1 MKHSIKFSL
10 LGGVLL
16 FSLSMCLT
24 SCEGALDDVLGEWS
38 RPTPGNNTNTT
49 PTTSSTYRVYTSGTS
64 YTDEALPTSGVTTE
78 ANITNTWTGDIVI
91 SSDKTLTGDVT
102 LSGDVNLIIK
112 DGAELKVNGQILGT
126 SNDLKIYGQSE
137 SSGKLTVDAAT
148 QYNIRVKNLE
158 VHGCVIKG
166 TSADQSIE
174 NSSSGTIKIYNGTV
188 DVTGNTNGIMAQ
200 GDLTIYGGTVKSS
213 STQVAI
219 SLYGCSLAIEGGTVS
234 ATSASATAI
243 DSYTGTAS
251 INISGGTVT
260 ATGGNNSS
268 GDGGHGI
275 SISNG
280 NISISGSSTSVT
292 AIGGDGGTGATDKGG
307 HALYVNK
314 AYATILITGG
324 TINATAGNATGG
336 GGYAIYAYDGTTINA
351 AVIFNGGCDVTAT
364 AAGTDGVGICSNI
377 LTVSGSATKVN
388 ATGKSMGIL
397 AQTTVPGADIITIND
412 GTVFGKATADG
423 AHGITGTISYKGG
436 VIEGEGGSGGRGFNI
451 ASTVTNNSGAAIT
464 VGYKSTSGVDWT
476 GADVAIS
483 GTIANFDRYMIMPKP

>member
-1 MKHSIKFSL
+1 M
-10 LGGVLL
+10 
-16 FSLSMCLT
+16 
-24 SCEGALDDVLGEWS
+24 LGEWS
-38 RPTPGNNTNTT
+38 RPTPSNNTT

-112 DGAELKVNGQILGT
+112 DGAELKVNGQILGA

-137 SSGKLTVDAAT
+137 STGKLTIDVAD
-148 QYNIRVKNLE
+148 QYNINVKSLE

-166 TSADQSIE
+166 TSADQAIE
-174 NSSSGTIKIYNGTV
+174 NATTGTIKIYNGTV
-188 DVTGNTNGIMAQ
+188 DVTGNYNGIMAQ

-219 SLYGCSLAIEGGTVS
+219 SLSGCSLAIEGGTVS

-243 DSYTGTAS
+243 DSYSGTAS

-260 ATGGNNSS
+260 ATGGTNSTAN
-268 GDGGHGI
+268 GGHGI

-280 NISISGSSTSVT
+280 NISISGPTTSVT
-292 AIGGDGGTGATDKGG
+292 AIGGDGGTGALDKGG
-307 HALYVNK
+307 HGLYVDNTDG
-314 AYATILITGG
+314 TIVITGG
-324 TINATAGNATGG
+324 TIIATAGNGTGG
-336 GGYAIYAYDGTTINA
+336 GAYAIYAYDGTNDNA

-364 AAGTDGVGICSNI
+364 AAGTDGVGIRSNI

-397 AQTTVPGADIITIND
+397 AQTTALGANIITIND
-412 GTVFGKATADG
+412 GTVFGKATAGG
-423 AHGITGTISYKGG
+423 AHGITGIISYKGG
-436 VIEGEGGSGGRGFNI
+436 VIEGEGGSGGLGFNNTY
-451 ASTVTNNSGAAIT
+451 SVTNNSGAAIT
-464 VGYKSTSGVDWT
+464 VGYKSASGDGWT
-476 GADVAIS
+476 GENVVIS

>member
-1 MKHSIKFSL
+1 
-10 LGGVLL
+10 
-16 FSLSMCLT
+16 MCLT

-49 PTTSSTYRVYTSGTS
+49 PSASSTYRVYTSGTS

-91 SSDKTLTGDVT
+91 GADKTLTGDVT

-148 QYNIRVKNLE
+148 QYNICVKNLE

-188 DVTGNTNGIMAQ
+188 DVTGATNGIMAQ
-200 GDLTIYGGTVKSS
+200 GDFTIYGGKVTTN
-213 STQVAI
+213 STNGPSI
-219 SLYGCSLAIEGGTVS
+219 SLYVSNLSIEGGTVT
-234 ATSASATAI
+234 ATSGKGDAI
-243 DSYTGTAS
+243 LSSGSSGS

-260 ATGGNNSS
+260 ATGGTNSP
-268 GDGGHGI
+268 GNGGHGI

-280 NISISGSSTSVT
+280 NISISGSTTSVT
-292 AIGGDGGTGATDKGG
+292 AIGGDGGTGASDKGG
-307 HALYVNK
+307 NGLYVNK
-314 AYATILITGG
+314 ADATIVITGG
-324 TINATAGNATGG
+324 TIIATAGNGTGG
-336 GGYAIYAYDGTTINA
+336 GGYAIYAFDLTTNNA

-364 AAGTDGVGICSNI
+364 AAGTDGVGIRSNI

-388 ATGKSMGIL
+388 ATGKSVGIL
-397 AQTTVPGADIITIND
+397 ADTTAPGANIITIND

-436 VIEGEGGSGGRGFNI
+436 VIEGEGGSGGCGFSN
-451 ASTVTNNSGAAIT
+451 AFTVTNNSGAAIT
-464 VGYKSTSGVDWT
+464 VGYKSTSGGDWI
-476 GADVAIS
+476 GEDVTSS
-483 GTIANFDRYMIMPKP
+483 GTPTNFNRYMIMPKP